1 MLPALAATTSCGWS
15 RVPISYDSSL
25 CEPQLQAER
34 FHENQLTTQI
44 SNRTEIEVIKLKVVE
59 YPYSTQFV
67 PWLLLCQHM
76 TVDKLQSS
84 YNVHSSIAP
93 RMLTLA
99 VMGLPTIYTT
109 KYWIWDN

>member
-1 MLPALAATTSCGWS
+1 MSGVGFP
-15 RVPISYDSSL
+15 SYDSSL

-34 FHENQLTTQI
+34 FHENQLNTQI

-76 TVDKLQSS
+76 TVHNLQSS
-84 YNVHSSIAP
+84 YMSMAAS
-93 RMLTLA
+93 
-99 VMGLPTIYTT
+99 LPGC
-109 KYWIWDN
+109 